1 MFLWQQAIH
10 TLSSQNTTANLLC
23 QLFNQ
28 LAVCCCVYLSLP
40 TTSILVTM
48 YRQSSSCCFI
58 ITQVSKHHTTT
69 TLHSTVPATNS
80 HCLETFLCT
89 LHNKNGT
96 QHDGKKW
103 RLFLALWL
111 AVYDINSEPQSDWL
125 IFTAGPI
132 KFAVRTVPQF
142 QQWYHVECPF
152 SNTTS
157 VRMWRQG
164 PILQFCQ
171 QIPNQITMCAL
182 NMDSKSMQKL
192 SFKKELLFAAG
203 KALPKDENLA
213 KPVCY
218 SELMCNRCTAS
229 NNFCCF

>member
-1 MFLWQQAIH
+1 MFLWQQTIH

-40 TTSILVTM
+40 TTSILVTI
-48 YRQSSSCCFI
+48 YRQSSSCCYI
-58 ITQVSKHHTTT
+58 ITQVSKHHNTT

-111 AVYDINSEPQSDWL
+111 AVYDIIFWAAIWL
-125 IFTAGPI
+125 AYFHGWA
-132 KFAVRTVPQF
+132 
-142 QQWYHVECPF
+142 
-152 SNTTS
+152 
-157 VRMWRQG
+157 
-164 PILQFCQ
+164 
-171 QIPNQITMCAL
+171 NQIRRTHCPTISTVVPCWMSLFQHHINTDVTSGA
-182 NMDSKSMQKL
+182 KSAIL
-192 SFKKELLFAAG
+192 SA
-203 KALPKDENLA
+203 N
-213 KPVCY
+213 
-218 SELMCNRCTAS
+218 S
-229 NNFCCF
+229 